1 MRSLFVVVAVAVL
14 VIPLAVHGQQ
24 GGVDG
29 RRVGCEA

>member
-24 GGVDG
+24 GGVTADG
-29 RRVGCEA
+29 